1 MINDRP
7 TRLIVNLDALLRNYE
22 KLNNLSDKKVG
33 LAIVKANSYGLGS
46 KVISKLLYENGV
58 RHFAVATFEEAL
70 ELKEVIKES
79 LILVLGVTNPKNV
92 KYAVENNISLT
103 CPSKEWL
110 EEAIKELDSI
120 TGKLKVH
127 VKIETGMNRIGTFE
141 EKEILEKL
149 DKNKDVVN
157 LVNFFEENS
166 TIYLVLEYFEG
177 INLKKYVLENELP
190 EKEILQIFLEI
201 VKIVIEIHDEC
212 VIHRDIKPSNILING
227 KNEIKIIDFGTGLL
241 KGNRNGDYIKVTEGY
256 SALEMYSLKTEI
268 DDRSDVYSLCALL
281 YFMLE
286 KKKLKRV
293 LDRFYSEELTF
304 ERKINEDLKRIME
317 KGLAIHRKERYSSCL
332 EIYSE
337 ILKYIEKFENLE

>member
-1 MINDRP
+1 MRRKMDFLP
-7 TRLIVNLDALLRNYE
+7 LDYKFQNNYE
-22 KLNNLSDKKVG
+22 IEGYIDETEFSNVYLVSTFNKK
-33 LAIVKANSYGLGS
+33 Y
-46 KVISKLLYENGV
+46 
-58 RHFAVATFEEAL
+58 
-70 ELKEVIKES
+70 VIKECFPK
-79 LILVLGVTNPKNV
+79 LITIRDDDLKIFTNKNIEKFNLVKN
-92 KYAVENNISLT
+92 SFQ
-103 CPSKEWL
+103 
-110 EEAIKELDSI
+110 
-120 TGKLKVH
+120 
-127 VKIETGMNRIGTFE
+127 R

-157 LVNFFEENS
+157 LVNFFEENN

-268 DDRSDVYSLCALL
+268 DERSDVYSLCALL

-286 KKKLKRV
+286 KKKLKSV

-304 ERKINEDLKRIME
+304 ERKINEDLKKIMG
-317 KGLAIHRKERYSSCL
+317 KGLAIHRKERYRSCL
-332 EIYSE
+332 EIYYE
-337 ILKYIEKFENLE
+337 ILRYIEKFEN

>member
-1 MINDRP
+1 MRRKMDFLP
-7 TRLIVNLDALLRNYE
+7 LDYKFQNNYE
-22 KLNNLSDKKVG
+22 IKGYIDETEFSNVYLVSTFNKK
-33 LAIVKANSYGLGS
+33 Y
-46 KVISKLLYENGV
+46 
-58 RHFAVATFEEAL
+58 
-70 ELKEVIKES
+70 VIKECF
-79 LILVLGVTNPKNV
+79 PK
-92 KYAVENNISLT
+92 
-103 CPSKEWL
+103 
-110 EEAIKELDSI
+110 SI
-120 TGKLKVH
+120 TIRDNDLKIFTNKNTEKFNL
-127 VKIETGMNRIGTFE
+127 VKNSFQQ

-157 LVNFFEENS
+157 LVNFFEENN
-166 TIYLVLEYFEG
+166 TIYLVLEYFKG

-268 DDRSDVYSLCALL
+268 DERSDVYSLCALL

-286 KKKLKRV
+286 KKKLKSV

-304 ERKINEDLKRIME
+304 ERKINEDLKKIME
-317 KGLAIHRKERYSSCL
+317 KGLAIHRKERYRSCL
-332 EIYSE
+332 EIYYE
-337 ILKYIEKFENLE
+337 ILRYIEKFEN

>member
-1 MINDRP
+1 MDFLP
-7 TRLIVNLDALLRNYE
+7 LDYKFQNNYE
-22 KLNNLSDKKVG
+22 IEGYIDETEFSNVYLVSTFNKK
-33 LAIVKANSYGLGS
+33 S
-46 KVISKLLYENGV
+46 
-58 RHFAVATFEEAL
+58 
-70 ELKEVIKES
+70 VIKECF
-79 LILVLGVTNPKNV
+79 PK
-92 KYAVENNISLT
+92 
-103 CPSKEWL
+103 
-110 EEAIKELDSI
+110 SI
-120 TGKLKVH
+120 TIRDDDLKIFTNKNIEKFNL
-127 VKIETGMNRIGTFE
+127 VKNSFQR

-157 LVNFFEENS
+157 LVNFFEENN

-268 DDRSDVYSLCALL
+268 DERSDVYSLCALL

-286 KKKLKRV
+286 KKKLKSV

-304 ERKINEDLKRIME
+304 ECKINEDLKKIME
-317 KGLAIHRKERYSSCL
+317 KGLAIHRKERYRSCL
-332 EIYSE
+332 EIYYE
-337 ILKYIEKFENLE
+337 ILRYIEKFEN

>member
-1 MINDRP
+1 MRRKMDFLP
-7 TRLIVNLDALLRNYE
+7 LDYKFQNNYE
-22 KLNNLSDKKVG
+22 IKGYIDETEFSNVYLVSTFNKK
-33 LAIVKANSYGLGS
+33 Y
-46 KVISKLLYENGV
+46 
-58 RHFAVATFEEAL
+58 
-70 ELKEVIKES
+70 VIKECF
-79 LILVLGVTNPKNV
+79 PK
-92 KYAVENNISLT
+92 
-103 CPSKEWL
+103 
-110 EEAIKELDSI
+110 SI
-120 TGKLKVH
+120 TIRDDDLKIFTNKNIEKFNL
-127 VKIETGMNRIGTFE
+127 VKNSFQR

-149 DKNKDVVN
+149 DKNKDVIN
-157 LVNFFEENS
+157 LVNFFEENN

-268 DDRSDVYSLCALL
+268 DERSDVYSLCALL

-286 KKKLKRV
+286 KKKLKSV

-304 ERKINEDLKRIME
+304 ERKINEDLKKIME
-317 KGLAIHRKERYSSCL
+317 KGLAIHRKERYRSCL
-332 EIYSE
+332 EIYYE
-337 ILKYIEKFENLE
+337 ILRYIEKFEN

>member
-1 MINDRP
+1 MRRKMDFLP
-7 TRLIVNLDALLRNYE
+7 LDYKFQNNYE
-22 KLNNLSDKKVG
+22 IEGYIDETEFSNVYLVSTFNKK
-33 LAIVKANSYGLGS
+33 Y
-46 KVISKLLYENGV
+46 
-58 RHFAVATFEEAL
+58 
-70 ELKEVIKES
+70 VIKECFPKS
-79 LILVLGVTNPKNV
+79 IAIRDDDLKIFTNKNV
-92 KYAVENNISLT
+92 EKFNL
-103 CPSKEWL
+103 
-110 EEAIKELDSI
+110 
-120 TGKLKVH
+120 
-127 VKIETGMNRIGTFE
+127 VKNSFQR

-157 LVNFFEENS
+157 LVNFFEENN

-268 DDRSDVYSLCALL
+268 DERSDVYSLCALL

-286 KKKLKRV
+286 KKKLKSV

-304 ERKINEDLKRIME
+304 ERKINEDLKKIME
-317 KGLAIHRKERYSSCL
+317 KGLAIHRKERYKSCL

-337 ILKYIEKFENLE
+337 ILGYIEKFEN

>member
-1 MINDRP
+1 MDFLP
-7 TRLIVNLDALLRNYE
+7 LDYKFQNNYE
-22 KLNNLSDKKVG
+22 IEGYIDETEFSNVYLVSTFNKK
-33 LAIVKANSYGLGS
+33 Y
-46 KVISKLLYENGV
+46 
-58 RHFAVATFEEAL
+58 
-70 ELKEVIKES
+70 VIKECF
-79 LILVLGVTNPKNV
+79 PK
-92 KYAVENNISLT
+92 
-103 CPSKEWL
+103 
-110 EEAIKELDSI
+110 SI
-120 TGKLKVH
+120 TIRDDDLKIFTNKNIEKFNL
-127 VKIETGMNRIGTFE
+127 VKNSFQR

-157 LVNFFEENS
+157 LVNFFEENN

-268 DDRSDVYSLCALL
+268 DERSDVYSLGALL

-286 KKKLKRV
+286 KKKLKSV

-304 ERKINEDLKRIME
+304 ERKINEDLKKIME
-317 KGLAIHRKERYSSCL
+317 KGLAIHRKERYRSCL
-332 EIYSE
+332 EIYYE
-337 ILKYIEKFENLE
+337 ILRYIEKLEN

>member
-1 MINDRP
+1 MRRKMDFLP
-7 TRLIVNLDALLRNYE
+7 LDYKFQNNYE
-22 KLNNLSDKKVG
+22 IKGYIDETEFSNVYLVSTFNKK
-33 LAIVKANSYGLGS
+33 Y
-46 KVISKLLYENGV
+46 
-58 RHFAVATFEEAL
+58 
-70 ELKEVIKES
+70 VIKECF
-79 LILVLGVTNPKNV
+79 PK
-92 KYAVENNISLT
+92 
-103 CPSKEWL
+103 
-110 EEAIKELDSI
+110 SI
-120 TGKLKVH
+120 TIRDDDLKIFTNKNIEKFNL
-127 VKIETGMNRIGTFE
+127 VKNSFQR

-149 DKNKDVVN
+149 DKNKDVIN
-157 LVNFFEENS
+157 LVNFFEENN

-268 DDRSDVYSLCALL
+268 DERSDVYSLCALL

-286 KKKLKRV
+286 KKKLKSV

-304 ERKINEDLKRIME
+304 ERKINEDLKKIME
-317 KGLAIHRKERYSSCL
+317 KGLAIHRKERYRNCL
-332 EIYSE
+332 EIYYE
-337 ILKYIEKFENLE
+337 ILRYIEKFEN

>member
-1 MINDRP
+1 MRRKMDFLP
-7 TRLIVNLDALLRNYE
+7 LDYKFQNNYE
-22 KLNNLSDKKVG
+22 IEGYIDETEFSNVYLVSTFNKK
-33 LAIVKANSYGLGS
+33 Y
-46 KVISKLLYENGV
+46 
-58 RHFAVATFEEAL
+58 
-70 ELKEVIKES
+70 VIKECF
-79 LILVLGVTNPKNV
+79 PK
-92 KYAVENNISLT
+92 
-103 CPSKEWL
+103 
-110 EEAIKELDSI
+110 SI
-120 TGKLKVH
+120 TIRDDDLKIFTNKNIEKFNL
-127 VKIETGMNRIGTFE
+127 VKNSFQR

-157 LVNFFEENS
+157 LVNFFEENN
-166 TIYLVLEYFEG
+166 TIYLVLEYFKG

-241 KGNRNGDYIKVTEGY
+241 KDNRNGDYIKVTEGY

-268 DDRSDVYSLCALL
+268 DERSDVYSLCALL

-286 KKKLKRV
+286 KKKLKSV

-304 ERKINEDLKRIME
+304 ERKINEDLKKIME
-317 KGLAIHRKERYSSCL
+317 KGLAIHRKERYRSCL
-332 EIYSE
+332 EIYYE
-337 ILKYIEKFENLE
+337 ILRYIEKFEN

>member
-1 MINDRP
+1 MDFLP
-7 TRLIVNLDALLRNYE
+7 LDYKFQNNYE
-22 KLNNLSDKKVG
+22 IEGYIDETEFSNVYLVSTFNKK
-33 LAIVKANSYGLGS
+33 Y
-46 KVISKLLYENGV
+46 
-58 RHFAVATFEEAL
+58 
-70 ELKEVIKES
+70 VIKECF
-79 LILVLGVTNPKNV
+79 PK
-92 KYAVENNISLT
+92 
-103 CPSKEWL
+103 
-110 EEAIKELDSI
+110 SI
-120 TGKLKVH
+120 TIRDDDLKIFTNKNIEKFNL
-127 VKIETGMNRIGTFE
+127 VKNSFQR

-157 LVNFFEENS
+157 LVNFFEENN

-268 DDRSDVYSLCALL
+268 DERSDMYSLCALL

-286 KKKLKRV
+286 KKKLKSV

-304 ERKINEDLKRIME
+304 ERKINEDLKKIME
-317 KGLAIHRKERYSSCL
+317 KGLAIHRKERYKSCL

-337 ILKYIEKFENLE
+337 ILRYIEKFEN

>member
-1 MINDRP
+1 MDFLP
-7 TRLIVNLDALLRNYE
+7 LDYKFQNNYE
-22 KLNNLSDKKVG
+22 IEGYIDETEFSNVYLVSTFNKK
-33 LAIVKANSYGLGS
+33 Y
-46 KVISKLLYENGV
+46 
-58 RHFAVATFEEAL
+58 
-70 ELKEVIKES
+70 VIKECF
-79 LILVLGVTNPKNV
+79 PK
-92 KYAVENNISLT
+92 
-103 CPSKEWL
+103 
-110 EEAIKELDSI
+110 SI
-120 TGKLKVH
+120 TIRDDDLKIFTNKNIEKFNL
-127 VKIETGMNRIGTFE
+127 VKNSFQR

-157 LVNFFEENS
+157 LVNFFKENS

-268 DDRSDVYSLCALL
+268 DERSDVYSLCALL

-286 KKKLKRV
+286 KKKLKSV

-317 KGLAIHRKERYSSCL
+317 KGLAIYRKERYRSCL

-337 ILKYIEKFENLE
+337 ILRYIEKFEN

>member
-1 MINDRP
+1 MDFLP
-7 TRLIVNLDALLRNYE
+7 LDYKFQNNYE
-22 KLNNLSDKKVG
+22 IEGYIDETEFSNVYLVSTFNKK
-33 LAIVKANSYGLGS
+33 Y
-46 KVISKLLYENGV
+46 
-58 RHFAVATFEEAL
+58 
-70 ELKEVIKES
+70 VIKECF
-79 LILVLGVTNPKNV
+79 PK
-92 KYAVENNISLT
+92 
-103 CPSKEWL
+103 
-110 EEAIKELDSI
+110 SI
-120 TGKLKVH
+120 TIRDDDLKIFTNKNIEKFNL
-127 VKIETGMNRIGTFE
+127 VKNSFQR

-157 LVNFFEENS
+157 LVNFFEENN

-268 DDRSDVYSLCALL
+268 DERSDVYSLGALL

-286 KKKLKRV
+286 KKKLKSV

-304 ERKINEDLKRIME
+304 ERKINEDLKKIIE
-317 KGLAIHRKERYSSCL
+317 KGLAIHRKERYRSCL
-332 EIYSE
+332 EIYYE
-337 ILKYIEKFENLE
+337 ILRYIEKFEN